1 MMRLETERL
10 LLRPYVEEDL
20 DGFYACVS
28 DPEVVRYEPYRP
40 MSRDEARQAL
50 ESRLGNEDF
59 WALERKADGTYVGNL
74 YLGRRDFQ
82 SMELGYVLAR
92 GHWGRGYAWE
102 GCQALMKAAFRQ
114 GAHRIYA
121 ECDPQNQASWRLLER
136 LGMLWEAH
144 LRQNVYFWTDER
156 GFPLWKDTYVYAL
169 LNPDEGAERL

>member
-50 ESRLGNEDF
+50 ESRLGNEEF

-102 GCQALMKAAFRQ
+102 GCQALMKAALRQ
-114 GAHRIYA
+114 GAHRIFA

-136 LGMLWEAH
+136 LGMFREAH
-144 LRQNVYFWTDER
+144 LCQNVYFWTDER

>member
-50 ESRLGNEDF
+50 ESRLGNEEF

-102 GCQALMKAAFRQ
+102 GCQALMKAALRQ
-114 GAHRIYA
+114 GAHRIFA

-136 LGMLWEAH
+136 LGMFREAH

>member
-50 ESRLGNEDF
+50 ESRLGNEEF
-59 WALERKADGTYVGNL
+59 WALERKVDGKYVGNL

-102 GCQALMKAAFRQ
+102 GCQALMKAAFQ
-114 GAHRIYA
+114 QSAHRIYA

-136 LGMLWEAH
+136 LGMLREAH